1 MCLGFPMTVVSGD
14 ETQALCRRGEDA
26 HSVSMLLVG
35 AQTPGTHV
43 LVHLGAAMRVLADEE
58 ALAIDR
64 ALTGL
69 AAALDGNAYEH
80 YFADLIGRD
89 PELPEFLRERK

>member
-14 ETQALCRRGEDA
+14 ETQALCRRGGDA
-26 HSVSMLLVG
+26 QSVSMLLVG
-35 AQTPGTHV
+35 AQAPGTRV
-43 LVHLGAAMRVLADEE
+43 LVHLGAAMRVLADDE
-58 ALAIDR
+58 ARVIDD

-69 AAALDGNAYEH
+69 AAALDGAAFDH
-80 YFADLIGRD
+80 YFADLIGRE